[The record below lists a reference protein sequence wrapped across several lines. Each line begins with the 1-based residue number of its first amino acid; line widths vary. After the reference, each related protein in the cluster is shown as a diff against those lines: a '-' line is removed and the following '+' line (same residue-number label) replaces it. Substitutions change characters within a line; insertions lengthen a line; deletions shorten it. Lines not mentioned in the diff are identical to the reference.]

1 MSASMVM
8 GSGIQAMAAN
18 QFSVAAEDVGGKVL
32 FPGDSVSDI
41 TAAYLGPDGTAQ
53 DVSGGS
59 WTNSST
65 SQAYTMSGVEGE
77 DGALWLEPAGFVLT
91 VNGGTSKTTGTDGTD
106 TSNHYQPKDESELSG
121 DVSKDIAY
129 YQSGAD
135 VTVTAD
141 AAQEGKVF
149 DHWEIDS
156 ANVSLTDANASETN
170 FTMTDSAVVLTAV
183 YADASTEAP
192 TEAAESPESTEPTES
207 TDPAVVTDPTENT
220 DPAGTT
226 EPAESTDPAVVTD
239 PTEGT
244 DPAGTTET
252 TEGGDPIEIGDPAE
266 TTGGDQPSTE
276 PESDASGIQVI
287 GDEGDESSSGPLSTT
302 FEVTVENGSGSGT
315 YTPGT
320 EVTITA
326 NEQEGMIFAGWSA
339 NSESVWFT
347 DAYSATTTFSM
358 PSEAVV
364 VTANYTPAE
373 TEAVTEAPETQ
384 GQDVT
389 EGTTEGLTE
398 GETEAQA
405 ENGSDPVLPAEIYA
419 VTVENG
425 EGSSQYEV
433 GATVTITA
441 NEAAEGMQFSHWEVS
456 NEALEL
462 NDPSSPETYFT
473 MPNFNVTVTAVY
485 AQTQSESAEETE
497 PATESE
503 TVTET
508 EPITESEPVT
518 ESETATENETIPQNE
533 EGTES
538 TGNNGAQTPVTESE
552 AETQSESTANDGA
565 EIVTEAPA
573 TESETQEPEVLD
585 EPETETEEQQD
596 LEAEP
601 VTYRIS
607 LSDDVTLTAGAE
619 LADKGDGAGSQ
630 YYAEAGAT
638 VTVTAEE
645 YENLVFTGW
654 NVVRDDTQQEIAVSD
669 LDTDYLSGTFIMPNS
684 SVTVQAVYEEL
695 EYSEVQ
701 VINGS
706 GSGTYSEGE
715 YVEITANDAPQGQR
729 FKGWTVITGNVELDD
744 SSSATTG
751 FTMPAEAVQV
761 RADYEMIP
769 YTLTV
774 TNGSGSGTY
783 TMGQTVNLTANYP
796 ASGKVFA
803 GWVVTSENG
812 SVASADRYYSSITM
826 PAANV
831 TVEATYKD
839 GPSPDYNRIDGIEQG
854 GEYLRG
860 NTISFTAVGNGMENG
875 NPNPG
880 DYRYRPIS
888 YQIGQVTGNW
898 DNSSSGYTISFRITT
913 VGQYTLNVTYAKDVF
928 DGSNWVADGT
938 TDTKSVTFNVVNAL
952 SVQTGDNTPIIMVAV
967 IAAVALIVIVILVVV
982 VVRRRRRG

>member
-8 GSGIQAMAAN
+8 GSGIQTMAAN
-18 QFSVAAEDVGGKVL
+18 QFSAAAEDVGGKVL

-41 TAAYLGPDGTAQ
+41 TAVYLGPDGTAQ
-53 DVSGGS
+53 DVSSGS

-77 DGALWLEPAGFVLT
+77 EGALWLEPAGFVLT
-91 VNGGTSKTTGTDGTD
+91 VNGGTSKMTGTDGTD
-106 TSNHYQPKDESELSG
+106 SSNHYQPKDESELSG

-129 YQSGAD
+129 YQNGAD

-149 DHWEIDS
+149 DHWEVDS

-183 YADASTEAP
+183 YADASTEAL
-192 TEAAESPESTEPTES
+192 TEAAEFPESTEPTES
-207 TDPAVVTDPTENT
+207 TDPAVVTE
-220 DPAGTT
+220 
-226 EPAESTDPAVVTD
+226 

-252 TEGGDPIEIGDPAE
+252 TEGGEPTEIGDPAE
-266 TTGGDQPSTE
+266 TTGSGDQSSTE
-276 PESDASGIQVI
+276 PGSDASGIQVI
-287 GDEGDESSSGPLSTT
+287 GDGSDESQSGPLSTT

-326 NEQEGMIFAGWSA
+326 DEQEGMTFAGWSA
-339 NSESVWFT
+339 NSDSVWFA

-364 VTANYTPAE
+364 VTANYTSTE

-389 EGTTEGLTE
+389 EGTTEELTE

-405 ENGSDPVLPAEIYA
+405 ENGSAPVLPAEIYA

-462 NDPSSPETYFT
+462 NDPLSPETYFT
-473 MPNFNVTVTAVY
+473 MPNFDVTVTAVY
-485 AQTQSESAEETE
+485 VQTQSESDEETE
-497 PATESE
+497 AATESE

-508 EPITESEPVT
+508 EPITESEA
-518 ESETATENETIPQNE
+518 ATENETIPQNE

-538 TGNNGAQTPVTESE
+538 TGNNGAQTPITESE
-552 AETQSESTANDGA
+552 AETQSESTADNGA
-565 EIVTEAPA
+565 EIVTEAPE

-585 EPETETEEQQD
+585 EPETETEAEQD

-601 VTYRIS
+601 ATYLVS

-695 EYSEVQ
+695 EYNEVQ

-744 SSSATTG
+744 SSSAETG
-751 FTMPAEAVQV
+751 FTMPTEAVQV

-812 SVASADRYYSSITM
+812 SVASADRYYSSMTM

-913 VGQYTLNVTYAKDVF
+913 VGRYTLTVTYAKDVF